1 MKKGLLLSTINWIL
15 VFSIPGILVTTDITS
30 NTINSSINT
39 KNLNTNLFQKVIET
53 QIVEKEI
60 IEEENNE
67 KEEIEEVEIPTI
79 KKVQEQQEVK
89 EEPKKEVQVEEKQVE
104 TVKEQEK
111 APVIQ
116 PKTENKQSNVLATYS
131 GKASYYTANC
141 YGCGGYTS
149 SGLNVSDGR
158 LYYNDS
164 KYGNVRIIA
173 AGREIPLYSIV
184 RLSNTKVGSNVLAI
198 VLDRGGDIGEG
209 RVFLID
215 ILTNSQESFGGVD
228 KGVKVE
234 VLRSGR

>member
-1 MKKGLLLSTINWIL
+1 MKKELFLSVINWLL
-15 VFSIPGILVTTDITS
+15 VFSIPGILLTANIDN
-30 NTINSSINT
+30 NTINSNINV
-39 KNLNTNLFQKVIET
+39 KNLNTSLFQKIIDND
-53 QIVEKEI
+53 IVDKKNIDEEKKES
-60 IEEENNE
+60 
-67 KEEIEEVEIPTI
+67 EEIEEIPVIKNEEIKVET
-79 KKVQEQQEVK
+79 KK
-89 EEPKKEVQVEEKQVE
+89 EEKQVVTE
-104 TVKEQEK
+104 PEKKQEEEPPKEEK
-111 APVIQ
+111 KSDVI
-116 PKTENKQSNVLATYS
+116 ATYS

-164 KYGNVRIIA
+164 VYGNVRIIA

-184 RLSNTKVGSNVLAI
+184 RLSNTKVGSDVLAI

-234 VLRSGR
+234 VLRNGK

>member
-1 MKKGLLLSTINWIL
+1 MKRGIFLSVINWIL
-15 VFSIPGILVTTDITS
+15 VFSIPGILVTTDITN
-30 NTINSSINT
+30 NTIHSSIAT
-39 KNLNTNLFQKVIET
+39 KNLNTSLFQKVVDNGFIEEPT
-53 QIVEKEI
+53 IDEEKES
-60 IEEENNE
+60 EV
-67 KEEIEEVEIPTI
+67 EEIEIPVTKQI
-79 KKVQEQQEVK
+79 QKQEEKVEVK
-89 EEPKKEVQVEEKQVE
+89 SEEKQVSSN
-104 TVKEQEK
+104 KEQEIK
-111 APVIQ
+111 QEVQ
-116 PKTENKQSNVLATYS
+116 TPKEENKSDAIATYS

-158 LYYNDS
+158 VYYNDS
-164 KYGNVRIIA
+164 SYGNVRIIA

-209 RVFLID
+209 KVFLID
-215 ILTNSQESFGGVD
+215 ILTNSDESFGGVD